1 MVTFRRLVP
10 SKSSLPVLL
19 AAGVSL
25 FVLQAMPAFAQATS
39 STGKLAQTV
48 PPALPP
54 ATLPPGP
61 RTLEPLPVTE
71 IELMANSQPSAL
83 ALDARDGSIWFAAP
97 PLGALGRIDGE
108 TQKITYLYLGKRA
121 KPFGLAF
128 AADGALYATD
138 KTLNVLHR
146 IDGTTGELTRIAM
159 PSDLPTMDLSGL
171 RADGQG
177 RIWFAGSAGWLG
189 KYDPQSGAVEVSSH
203 DDLQGLGLNA
213 PGEGGAIWFSA
224 WKAGRMIRLDPHR
237 GRFDSTNLPESFR
250 GARGIATGPQG
261 EVWVSS
267 AKTNAIARFAG
278 RGAWRIVVLPW
289 AESQPQAL
297 LARADGSVIIA
308 DAGRRMLLR
317 YRPQTN
323 VFEEIAPLG
332 DGGLIRAMIE
342 TRNGIAFADSG
353 GDDIRL
359 VPDRRAVE
367 N

>member
-1 MVTFRRLVP
+1 MLKLRRPNSLTL
-10 SKSSLPVLL
+10 LPVLL
-19 AAGVSL
+19 AGSVSL
-25 FVLQAMPAFAQATS
+25 FGLTAALAQSGPQATDP
-39 STGKLAQTV
+39 APIVAV
-48 PPALPP
+48 PKK
-54 ATLPPGP
+54 
-61 RTLEPLPVTE
+61 LEPLPVTE
-71 IELMANSQPSAL
+71 VELIANSQPSAL
-83 ALDARDGSIWFAAP
+83 ALDPRDGAIWFTAP
-97 PLGALGRIDGE
+97 PLGALGRIDAE

-128 AADGALYATD
+128 APDGALYATD

-146 IDGTTGELTRIAM
+146 IDGTTNELTRIAM
-159 PSDLPTMDLSGL
+159 PSELPTMDLSGA
-171 RADGQG
+171 RSDGLG

-189 KYDPQSGAVEVSSH
+189 KYDPETGNVDVSSH

-224 WKAGRMIRLDPHR
+224 WKAGRMIRLDPQR
-237 GRFDSTNLPESFR
+237 GRFDSTSLPESFR
-250 GARGIATGPQG
+250 GARGLATGPQG

-267 AKTNAIARFAG
+267 AKTNAIARATG
-278 RGAWRIVVLPW
+278 RGTWRIIALPW
-289 AESQPQAL
+289 PESQPQAL
-297 LARADGSVIIA
+297 LARADGTVLVA

-332 DGGLIRAMIE
+332 EGGLIRAMIE

-359 VPDRRAVE
+359 VPDRRPAE